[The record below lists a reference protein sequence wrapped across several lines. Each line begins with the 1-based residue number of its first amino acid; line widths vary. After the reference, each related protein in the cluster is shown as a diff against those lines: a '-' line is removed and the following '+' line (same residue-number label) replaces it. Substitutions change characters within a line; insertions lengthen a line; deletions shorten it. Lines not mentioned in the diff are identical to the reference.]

1 MSWKEPGSGGP
12 WGGGQG
18 PWGRGPGKP
27 GGPTPP
33 DFDELFRKGQERV
46 RRILPGGFSGGSRG
60 IGLIILGIL
69 VIWLLTG
76 IYQIAP
82 EEVGV
87 VLRFGRVDRI
97 TQPGLNYHL
106 PNPIETVEKI
116 PVTRINR
123 IEIGFRS
130 GGLEGQRQ
138 GGAEG
143 NENLMLTGDENIV
156 DINFSVFWQIRDPV
170 QYLFDIRDPQD
181 TVKVVAESAMR
192 EVIGQLPIRAP
203 LSESRTAIAQRT
215 RDRMQEL
222 LDAYKAGI
230 TVVQV
235 QLLKADPPAEVIDA
249 FNDVQRAKADQE
261 RAGNEAEAYRNGIIP
276 VARGDAERIVQEAE
290 AYKEQTVDLAQ
301 GDAQRFLSVLA
312 AYKASPDVTER
323 RLYIETMEQ
332 VLKNAQKIIM
342 DPEAKGI
349 VPYLPLPEL
358 GKGRP
363 LQAAPAPVSSAAP
376 VSATSA
382 TGAGK

>member
-18 PWGRGPGKP
+18 PWGRGPGKS

-33 DFDELFRKGQERV
+33 DFDELFKQGRDRL
-46 RRILPGGFSGGSRG
+46 RRFMPGGIGGGGRG
-60 IGLIILGIL
+60 ILLAIIAIL

-76 IYQIAP
+76 IYQVAP

-87 VLRFGRVDRI
+87 VLRFGRFDHI
-97 TQPGLNYHL
+97 TQPGLHYRL
-106 PNPIETVEKI
+106 PSPIESVIT
-116 PVTRINR
+116 PAVTRINR

-130 GGLEGQRQ
+130 NTIEGVRQ
-138 GGAEG
+138 GSAEG

-156 DINFSVFWQIRDPV
+156 DINFSVFWQIKDPE
-170 QYLFDIRDPQD
+170 QFLFDIRDPED

-323 RLYIETMEQ
+323 RLYIETMES

-363 LQAAPAPVSSAAP
+363 LQAAPAPSSSAAP